1 MAGKPGRE
9 VIRQMQRGFW
19 TGVVHGGLLGAAFLL
34 LASLLLPVGA
44 PLVVPGAVPGE
55 SPSGSGNGDI
65 AMPAAPD
72 RPAAA
77 AVELPVG
84 SEFARGG
91 DIAPVLPAPLASRS
105 ERPSQSEAPAVVAP
119 AAEPAPI
126 ALSEPVGRPEA
137 PATDGGLSPAALP
150 GPEESP
156 AIRRPEQIAPPAVA
170 ALPGFAA
177 QSTPDR
183 AAVTPSSAAPPAM
196 MPPAVTPPADA
207 APNPPAIA
215 AIPAPVVVP
224 PQPLPPAAAPLMPAP
239 ALDLSLPPDLSD
251 LRLLER
257 N

>member
-1 MAGKPGRE
+1 
-9 VIRQMQRGFW
+9 MQRGFW

-55 SPSGSGNGDI
+55 SPSESGNGDI
-65 AMPAAPD
+65 AMPAVPD

-137 PATDGGLSPAALP
+137 PAADGGLSPATLP
-150 GPEESP
+150 GAEESP
-156 AIRRPEQIAPPAVA
+156 AIRRPEQIAPPSVA

-177 QSTPDR
+177 QSAPDR
-183 AAVTPSSAAPPAM
+183 AAVTPSS
-196 MPPAVTPPADA
+196 VTPPTDA

-215 AIPAPVVVP
+215 AIPAPVVAP